1 MSERKVILNHSSE
14 FETIEQIKS
23 YFKQTEYVGDALVSL
38 HPDTEGIYAYKG
50 YGEIIS
56 LGVQGAQ
63 GAQGKDGTGVN
74 VKASQGECVEAGDA
88 YIDDEGNILIY
99 NGKDA
104 YTNGGKVMG
113 PQGWTGERGY
123 QGEKG
128 EEGVQ
133 GAQGINGVQ
142 GAQGD
147 KGVQGSQG
155 INGVQGAQGDLG
167 VQGHQ
172 GVIGLQGS
180 QGIEGVQ
187 GEKGIPGE
195 MGYQGE
201 KGDKGAGINI
211 KPSEKDCLV
220 DGDAYIKED
229 TGEILVLYHKWEEG
243 VDNRTWV
250 PAGKI
255 LGPQGV
261 PGVQGPQ
268 GVQGDMGIQG
278 NQGVLG
284 LQGIQGSQGITG
296 VQGDNGIQGAQ
307 GVQGDK
313 GNDGK
318 GIDIKANELA
328 CEKAGDAYID
338 ENGDLQIYD
347 GEKFNNGGKIRGPQG
362 REGERGYQGVQG
374 SQGITGIQG
383 TQGSVGLQGSQ
394 GEQGEQ
400 GNPGKD
406 GDNGVTPLIGVRF
419 DENINRSYFTVKYG
433 DNSATDIFPATY
445 RIGLKETT
453 VETVEAGEPAGVQGV
468 LDIDNS
474 AMTQSLSFKF
484 RIPKGDPGTGINIKA
499 NADACTEA
507 GDAYIDDD
515 GHIQILESII
525 DNNKVFNDG
534 GQIKGPQGAQGI
546 NGEQGLS
553 GEPGTKIVGVQGNII
568 EDSHGRPYAS
578 VEVAPY
584 DVQDNEMKINFDFY
598 NITGKPGN
606 PGADGGVWIPSVEE
620 NGNLSWRY
628 SETSGTT
635 PGSTNIAGDAGASIN
650 NVTVGIQG
658 GHSENPEC
666 LVNQSSNEA
675 GDIDVHLEFIG
686 IQGAPGEPG
695 ASGATGGVWIPSVKE
710 NGELS
715 WSYSETSGTTPGS
728 IHIKGD
734 DGASI
739 NNVTVGIQGGH
750 SENPECKV
758 NLESAGYGDID
769 VHLEFIGIQ
778 GAPGEPGASGATGGI
793 WIPSVEENGELSWS
807 YSETS
812 GTTPGSTNIKGD
824 AASIAITTD
833 INGAT
838 STGIPTVSF
847 EEETS
852 STPSDRQYKL
862 TLKNLKGE
870 DGASGKSGTI
880 SAITATV
887 DSSTADELVGKSP
900 VCIVEQTNDDALNP
914 AFHLSFS
921 GICGKAATLQIAEA
935 TILEDDKG
943 TRIEIISAGTENA
956 REYEL
961 QFFNIK
967 GQSGNTVSITGNLDN
982 AVNTG
987 TPTASFTTGDTPYDY
1002 VLTLENLKGAKGDKG
1017 DSVEISPLS
1026 KGNQGFLLVVNETDG
1041 ALSGLTVNSVGNI
1054 YAKGG
1059 AIWAEQGFYEYSDET
1074 LKYFM
1079 NDIPVDFE
1087 KIKALPKKYYIWKN
1101 RETPTEIGTSAQK
1114 VQQIYP
1120 ELVTTSPDGH
1130 LTVNYG
1136 KLSIVALKA
1145 IDMLYDRINYLESEI
1160 EKLKK

>member
-666 LVNQSSNEA
+666 
-675 GDIDVHLEFIG
+675 
-686 IQGAPGEPG
+686 
-695 ASGATGGVWIPSVKE
+695 
-710 NGELS
+710 
-715 WSYSETSGTTPGS
+715 
-728 IHIKGD
+728 
-734 DGASI
+734 
-739 NNVTVGIQGGH
+739 
-750 SENPECKV
+750 KV

-1054 YAKGG
+1054 YAKDG

-1120 ELVTTSPDGH
+1120 ELVTTSTDGH

-1145 IDMLYDRINYLESEI
+1145 IDMLYDRIKYLESEI

>member
-620 NGNLSWRY
+620 NGNLSWSY

-635 PGSTNIAGDAGASIN
+635 PGSTNIAGDA
-650 NVTVGIQG
+650 
-658 GHSENPEC
+658 
-666 LVNQSSNEA
+666 
-675 GDIDVHLEFIG
+675 
-686 IQGAPGEPG
+686 
-695 ASGATGGVWIPSVKE
+695 
-710 NGELS
+710 
-715 WSYSETSGTTPGS
+715 
-728 IHIKGD
+728 
-734 DGASI
+734 GASI

-1054 YAKGG
+1054 YAKDG